1 MIFHLSMI
9 IGKFY
14 FLLWLKTLLLYIST
28 ITKWFSSRRDQWWLS
43 EPDRRPSD
51 CLRGGSHDPELH
63 LPDCWFF
70 SLSFLVY
77 PASQQSSSTPSEGL
91 DVRPEA
97 KEWRFSGHSCSE
109 WQVLPPAET
118 GSASIRLGCVLLCS
132 EWHSDTGL
140 RGSWAQTQS
149 ADGALAAGSPGRGC
163 CFSLQCALLEVLSK
177 HFQVCSSEPRTYEF
191 LGCPTERNLER
202 DSAKRN
208 LRAFLQKCLFS
219 AHRHPL
225 R

>member
-1 MIFHLSMI
+1 M
-9 IGKFY
+9 
-14 FLLWLKTLLLYIST
+14 T
-28 ITKWFSSRRDQWWLS
+28 TKWFSCRRDQWWLS
-43 EPDRRPSD
+43 DPDRRPSD

-63 LPDCWFF
+63 LPGHIFKC
-70 SLSFLVY
+70 LSFLVC
-77 PASQQSSSTPSEGL
+77 PASQQSSSTPPEGL
-91 DVRPEA
+91 DDRAKA
-97 KEWRFSGHSCSE
+97 KEGRFSGHSCSE

-149 ADGALAAGSPGRGC
+149 ADGALAVGSPARRC

-191 LGCPTERNLER
+191 LGCPTERNLEC

>member
-63 LPDCWFF
+63 LPDCCFF

-97 KEWRFSGHSCSE
+97 KDWRFSGHSCSE
-109 WQVLPPAET
+109 WQVLPPAEM

-140 RGSWAQTQS
+140 QGSRAQTQS
-149 ADGALAAGSPGRGC
+149 ADGVLAVGSPARGWL
-163 CFSLQCALLEVLSK
+163 FLS
-177 HFQVCSSEPRTYEF
+177 
-191 LGCPTERNLER
+191 
-202 DSAKRN
+202 
-208 LRAFLQKCLFS
+208 
-219 AHRHPL
+219 
-225 R
+225 

>member
-70 SLSFLVY
+70 FLSLLVR
-77 PASQQSSSTPSEGL
+77 PASQQSSSTPPEGL
-91 DVRPEA
+91 NSRQEGRA
-97 KEWRFSGHSCSE
+97 WRFSGHSCSE

-149 ADGALAAGSPGRGC
+149 ADAALAVGSPARGWL
-163 CFSLQCALLEVLSK
+163 FLS
-177 HFQVCSSEPRTYEF
+177 
-191 LGCPTERNLER
+191 
-202 DSAKRN
+202 
-208 LRAFLQKCLFS
+208 
-219 AHRHPL
+219 
-225 R
+225 